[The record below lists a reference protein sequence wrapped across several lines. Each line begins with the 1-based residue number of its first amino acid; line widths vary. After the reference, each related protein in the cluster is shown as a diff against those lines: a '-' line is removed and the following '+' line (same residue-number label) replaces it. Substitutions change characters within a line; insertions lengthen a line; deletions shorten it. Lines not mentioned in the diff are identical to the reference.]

1 MEKEVRQMS
10 IKEMWNYLI
19 FQTKGYRQLGAAIVA
34 GAVCGAGISYINSIL
49 YARIIDT
56 LLLEQYTTAVHYVW
70 IMILA
75 VLVVRLIYIMCN
87 QIFEQYASPSRDETK
102 RRTAE
107 KAFSMEFEE
116 IEKEENQIAF
126 RRTRGGV
133 NGAGDIEAQLD
144 SIYKFFTECVKVL
157 FALVFL
163 LILIVQ
169 SAQGAHVAVWKIIL
183 MTALLAGMFA
193 FSFWVNVRVSESI
206 GKKQVE
212 LNHENERI
220 NFLYGYLF
228 KIFTSETAAKDI
240 RLYGMQDYLCGK
252 NETCIN
258 ASSYFSEEGIFE
270 GKNQAKFSFVVQ
282 LLAGYIYVYVAVMA
296 MSGAVSVGDVL
307 MYSGAI
313 ITMMTG
319 VQNILMQYNQINYRN
334 EYLKTYED
342 FIKRPNMHYDGTLPI
357 EKRDDNEYE
366 LSFRNVSFCYPGT
379 ADDILKNVS
388 LDFKIG
394 QKMALVGM
402 NGAGKTTLIKLLL
415 RLYEPTGG
423 EICLNGINIEKYDYE
438 EYMQIFSVVFQDFK
452 LFAFPLDENIAAG
465 EQVDKARL
473 KQVLTKIGLN
483 EFAERLPQKK
493 RTLLYQENGEGV
505 TPSGGEA
512 QKVAIARA
520 LYKNAPFVILD
531 EPTAALDPIAEAGIY
546 ENFDSLVGEKTAVY
560 ISHRMSSC
568 KFCDRIVVLD
578 HGEIAEEGTHE
589 QLLEQNGIYAK
600 LYQTQAEYYVTAQAG
615 A

>member
-1 MEKEVRQMS
+1 MS
-10 IKEMWNYLI
+10 VKEMWNYLI
-19 FQTKGYRQLGAAIVA
+19 FQTKGYRQLGVAIVV
-34 GAVCGAGISYINSIL
+34 GAICGAGVSYINSIL

-56 LLLEQYTTAVHYVW
+56 LLLGQYAAAVHFVW
-70 IMILA
+70 MMILS
-75 VLVVRLIYIMCN
+75 VLVVRLLYIMCN
-87 QIFEQYASPSRDETK
+87 QLFAQYASPSRDETK

-107 KAFSMEFEE
+107 KSFSMEFEE

-126 RRTRGGV
+126 RRIRGGA
-133 NGAGDIEAQLD
+133 NGAGDIEEQLN
-144 SIYKFFTECVKVL
+144 SIYQFFTECVKVL

-169 SAQGAHVAVWKIIL
+169 SARGAHVAVWKMIV
-183 MTALLAGMFA
+183 MTALLAGLFA
-193 FSFWVNVRVSESI
+193 FSFWVNFRISDRI
-206 GKKQVE
+206 GKRLVE

-220 NFLYGYLF
+220 NFLWGYLF
-228 KIFTSETAAKDI
+228 KIFFSETAAKDI

-252 NETCIN
+252 NEECLNDTAC
-258 ASSYFSEEGIFE
+258 FSEEGIFE

-319 VQNILMQYNQINYRN
+319 VQNILTQYNQINYRN

-366 LSFRNVSFCYPGT
+366 LSFRNVSFRYPGT
-379 ADDILKNVS
+379 ETYILKDVS

-415 RLYEPTGG
+415 RLYEPTEG

-465 EQVDKARL
+465 GQVDKLRL
-473 KQVLTKIGLN
+473 YQVLAKIGLK
-483 EFAERLPQKK
+483 EFVEGLPQKE
-493 RTLLYQENGEGV
+493 RTLLYQENGQGV

-578 HGEIAEEGTHE
+578 HGEIVEQGTHE
-589 QLLEQNGIYAK
+589 ELLEQNGIYAK

>member
-1 MEKEVRQMS
+1 MGKKVQRMS
-10 IKEMWNYLI
+10 VKEMWNYLI
-19 FQTKGYRQLGAAIVA
+19 FQTKGYRQLGVAIVV
-34 GAVCGAGISYINSIL
+34 GAICGAGVSYINSIL

-56 LLLEQYTTAVHYVW
+56 LLLGQYAAAVHFVW
-70 IMILA
+70 MMIVS
-75 VLVVRLIYIMCN
+75 VLVVRLVYIMCN
-87 QIFEQYASPSRDETK
+87 QLFAQYASPSRDETK

-107 KAFSMEFEE
+107 KSFSMEFEE

-126 RRTRGGV
+126 RRIRGGA
-133 NGAGDIEAQLD
+133 NGAGDIEEQLN
-144 SIYKFFTECVKVL
+144 SIYQFFTECVKVL

-169 SAQGAHVAVWKIIL
+169 SARGAHVAVWKMIL
-183 MTALLAGMFA
+183 MTVLLAGMFV
-193 FSFWVNVRVSESI
+193 FSFWVNFRISDRI
-206 GKKQVE
+206 GKRLVE

-228 KIFTSETAAKDI
+228 KIFFSETAAKDI

-252 NETCIN
+252 NEECLN
-258 ASSYFSEEGIFE
+258 DAACFSEEGIFE

-319 VQNILMQYNQINYRN
+319 VQNILTQYNQINYRN
-334 EYLKTYED
+334 EYLKTYEE
-342 FIKRPNMHYDGTLPI
+342 FINRPNMHYDGTLPI
-357 EKRDDNEYE
+357 EKRDDNRYE
-366 LSFRNVSFCYPGT
+366 LSFHHVSFRYPGT
-379 ADDILKNVS
+379 ETYILKDVS
-388 LDFKIG
+388 LTFNIG
-394 QKMALVGM
+394 QKVALVGM

-415 RLYEPTGG
+415 RLYEPTEG
-423 EICLNGINIEKYDYE
+423 EICLNGINIGKYDYN

-465 EQVDKARL
+465 EQLNHRQIQNVLDK
-473 KQVLTKIGLN
+473 VGLTELTEK
-483 EFAERLPQKK
+483 LPQGEH
-493 RTLLYQENGEGV
+493 TLLYQENGAGV
-505 TPSGGEA
+505 TLSGGEA

-520 LYKNAPFVILD
+520 LYKDAPFVILD
-531 EPTAALDPIAEAGIY
+531 EPTAALDPVAEADIY
-546 ENFDSLVGEKTAVY
+546 ENFDSLVGDKTAIY

-578 HGEIAEEGTHE
+578 YGEIAEQGTHDS
-589 QLLEQNGIYAK
+589 LIEQNGIYAK
-600 LYQTQAEYYVTAQAG
+600 LYQTQAEYYVTAQSG

>member
-1 MEKEVRQMS
+1 MS
-10 IKEMWNYLI
+10 VKEMWNYLI
-19 FQTKGYRQLGAAIVA
+19 FQTKGYRQLGVAIVV
-34 GAVCGAGISYINSIL
+34 GAICGAGVSYINSIL

-56 LLLEQYTTAVHYVW
+56 LLLGQYAAAVHFVW
-70 IMILA
+70 MMIVS
-75 VLVVRLIYIMCN
+75 VLVVRLVYIMCN
-87 QIFEQYASPSRDETK
+87 QLFAQYASPSRDETK

-107 KAFSMEFEE
+107 KSFSMEFEE

-126 RRTRGGV
+126 RRIRGGA
-133 NGAGDIEAQLD
+133 NGAGDIEEQLN
-144 SIYKFFTECVKVL
+144 SIYQFFTECVKVL

-169 SAQGAHVAVWKIIL
+169 SARGAHVAVWKMIL
-183 MTALLAGMFA
+183 MTVLLAGMFV
-193 FSFWVNVRVSESI
+193 FSFWVNFRISDRI
-206 GKKQVE
+206 GKRLVE

-228 KIFTSETAAKDI
+228 KIFFSETAAKDI

-252 NETCIN
+252 NEECLN
-258 ASSYFSEEGIFE
+258 DAACFSEEGIFE

-319 VQNILMQYNQINYRN
+319 VQNILTQYNQINYRN
-334 EYLKTYED
+334 EYLKTYEE
-342 FIKRPNMHYDGTLPI
+342 FINRPNMHYDGTLPI
-357 EKRDDNEYE
+357 EKRDDNRYE
-366 LSFRNVSFCYPGT
+366 LSFYHVSFRYPGT
-379 ADDILKNVS
+379 ETYILKDVS
-388 LDFKIG
+388 LTFNIG
-394 QKMALVGM
+394 QKVALVGM

-415 RLYEPTGG
+415 RLYEPTEG
-423 EICLNGINIEKYDYE
+423 EICLNGINIGKYDYN

-465 EQVDKARL
+465 EQLNHRRIQNVLDK
-473 KQVLTKIGLN
+473 VGLTELTEK
-483 EFAERLPQKK
+483 LPQGEH
-493 RTLLYQENGEGV
+493 TLLYQENGAGV
-505 TPSGGEA
+505 TLSGGEA

-520 LYKNAPFVILD
+520 LYKDAPFVILD
-531 EPTAALDPIAEAGIY
+531 EPTAALDPVAEADIY
-546 ENFDSLVGEKTAVY
+546 ENFDSLVGDKTAIY

-578 HGEIAEEGTHE
+578 HGEIAEQGTHDS
-589 QLLEQNGIYAK
+589 LIEQNGIYAK
-600 LYQTQAEYYVTAQAG
+600 LYQTQAEYYVTAQSG

>member
-1 MEKEVRQMS
+1 MS
-10 IKEMWNYLI
+10 VKEMWNYLI
-19 FQTKGYRQLGAAIVA
+19 FQTKGYRQLGVAIVV
-34 GAVCGAGISYINSIL
+34 GAICGAGVSYINSIL

-56 LLLEQYTTAVHYVW
+56 LLLGQYAAAVHFVW
-70 IMILA
+70 MMILS
-75 VLVVRLIYIMCN
+75 VLVVRLLYIMCN
-87 QIFEQYASPSRDETK
+87 QLFAQYASPSRDETK

-107 KAFSMEFEE
+107 KSFSMEFEE

-126 RRTRGGV
+126 RRVRGGA
-133 NGAGDIEAQLD
+133 NGAGDIEEQLN
-144 SIYKFFTECVKVL
+144 SIYQFFTECVKVL

-169 SAQGAHVAVWKIIL
+169 SARGAHVAVWKMIV
-183 MTALLAGMFA
+183 MTALLAGLFA
-193 FSFWVNVRVSESI
+193 FSFWVNFRISDRI
-206 GKKQVE
+206 GKRLVE

-220 NFLYGYLF
+220 NFLWGYLF
-228 KIFTSETAAKDI
+228 KIFFSETAAKDI

-252 NETCIN
+252 NEECLNDTAC
-258 ASSYFSEEGIFE
+258 FSEEGIFE

-319 VQNILMQYNQINYRN
+319 VQNILTQYNQINYRN

-366 LSFRNVSFCYPGT
+366 LSFRNVSFRYPGT
-379 ADDILKNVS
+379 ETYILKDVS

-415 RLYEPTGG
+415 RLYEPTEG

-465 EQVDKARL
+465 GQVDKLRL
-473 KQVLTKIGLN
+473 NQVLAKIGLK
-483 EFAERLPQKK
+483 EFVEGLPQKE
-493 RTLLYQENGEGV
+493 RTLLYQENGQGV

-520 LYKNAPFVILD
+520 LYKDASFVILD

-578 HGEIAEEGTHE
+578 HGEIVEQGTHE
-589 QLLEQNGIYAK
+589 ELLEQNGIYAK
-600 LYQTQAEYYVTAQAG
+600 LYQTQAEYYVTAQTG

>member
-1 MEKEVRQMS
+1 MS
-10 IKEMWNYLI
+10 VKEMWNYLI
-19 FQTKGYRQLGAAIVA
+19 FQTKGYRQLGVAIVV
-34 GAVCGAGISYINSIL
+34 GAICGAGVSYINSIL

-56 LLLEQYTTAVHYVW
+56 LLLGQYAAAVHFVW
-70 IMILA
+70 MMILS
-75 VLVVRLIYIMCN
+75 VLVVRLLYIMCN
-87 QIFEQYASPSRDETK
+87 QLFAQYASPSRDETK

-107 KAFSMEFEE
+107 KSFSMEFEE

-126 RRTRGGV
+126 RRVRGGA
-133 NGAGDIEAQLD
+133 NGAGDIEEQLN
-144 SIYKFFTECVKVL
+144 SIYQFFTECVKVL

-169 SAQGAHVAVWKIIL
+169 SARGAHVAVWKMIV
-183 MTALLAGMFA
+183 MTALLAGLFA
-193 FSFWVNVRVSESI
+193 FSFWVNFRISDRI
-206 GKKQVE
+206 GKRLVE

-220 NFLYGYLF
+220 NFLWGYLF
-228 KIFTSETAAKDI
+228 KIFFSETAAKDI

-252 NETCIN
+252 NEECLNDTAC
-258 ASSYFSEEGIFE
+258 FSEEGIFE

-319 VQNILMQYNQINYRN
+319 VQNILTQYNQINYRN

-366 LSFRNVSFCYPGT
+366 LSFRNVSFRYPGT
-379 ADDILKNVS
+379 ETYILKDVS

-415 RLYEPTGG
+415 RLYEPTEG

-465 EQVDKARL
+465 GQVDKLRL
-473 KQVLTKIGLN
+473 YQVLAKIGLK
-483 EFAERLPQKK
+483 EFVEGLPQKE
-493 RTLLYQENGEGV
+493 RTLLYQENGQGV

-520 LYKNAPFVILD
+520 LYKDASFVILD

-578 HGEIAEEGTHE
+578 HGEIAEQGTHE
-589 QLLEQNGIYAK
+589 ELLEQNGIYAK

>member
-1 MEKEVRQMS
+1 MS
-10 IKEMWNYLI
+10 VKEMWNYLI
-19 FQTKGYRQLGAAIVA
+19 FQTKGYRQLGVAIVV
-34 GAVCGAGISYINSIL
+34 GAICGAGVSYINSIL

-56 LLLEQYTTAVHYVW
+56 LLLGQYAAAVHFVW
-70 IMILA
+70 MMILS
-75 VLVVRLIYIMCN
+75 VLVVRLLYIMCN
-87 QIFEQYASPSRDETK
+87 QLFAQYASPSRDETK

-107 KAFSMEFEE
+107 KSFSMEFEE

-126 RRTRGGV
+126 RRIRGGA
-133 NGAGDIEAQLD
+133 NGAGDIEEQLN
-144 SIYKFFTECVKVL
+144 SIYQFFTECVKVL

-169 SAQGAHVAVWKIIL
+169 SARGAHVAVWKMIV
-183 MTALLAGMFA
+183 MTALLVGLFA
-193 FSFWVNVRVSESI
+193 FSFWVNFRISDRI
-206 GKKQVE
+206 GKRLVE

-220 NFLYGYLF
+220 NFLWGYLF
-228 KIFTSETAAKDI
+228 KIFFSETAAKDI

-252 NETCIN
+252 NEECLNDTAC
-258 ASSYFSEEGIFE
+258 FSEEGIFE

-319 VQNILMQYNQINYRN
+319 VQNILTQYNQINYRN

-366 LSFRNVSFCYPGT
+366 LSFRNVSFRYPGT
-379 ADDILKNVS
+379 ETYILKDVS

-415 RLYEPTGG
+415 RLYEPTEG

-465 EQVDKARL
+465 GQVDKLRL
-473 KQVLTKIGLN
+473 NQVLAKMSLN
-483 EFAERLPQKK
+483 EFVEGLPQKE
-493 RTLLYQENGEGV
+493 RTLLYQENGQGV

-520 LYKNAPFVILD
+520 LYKDASFVILD

-578 HGEIAEEGTHE
+578 HGEIVEEGTHE
-589 QLLEQNGIYAK
+589 ELLEQNGIYAK
-600 LYQTQAEYYVTAQAG
+600 LYQTQAEYYVTAQTG

>member
-1 MEKEVRQMS
+1 MS
-10 IKEMWNYLI
+10 VKEMWNYLI
-19 FQTKGYRQLGAAIVA
+19 FQTKGYRQLGVAIVV
-34 GAVCGAGISYINSIL
+34 GAICGAGVSYINSIL

-56 LLLEQYTTAVHYVW
+56 LLLGQYAAAVHFVW
-70 IMILA
+70 MMILS
-75 VLVVRLIYIMCN
+75 VLVVRLLYIMCN
-87 QIFEQYASPSRDETK
+87 QLFAQYASPSRDETK

-107 KAFSMEFEE
+107 KSFSMEFEE

-126 RRTRGGV
+126 RRVRGGA
-133 NGAGDIEAQLD
+133 NGAGDIEEQLN
-144 SIYKFFTECVKVL
+144 SIYQFFTECVKVL

-169 SAQGAHVAVWKIIL
+169 SARGAHVAVWKMIV
-183 MTALLAGMFA
+183 MTALLAGLFA
-193 FSFWVNVRVSESI
+193 FSFWVNFRISDRI
-206 GKKQVE
+206 GKRLVE

-220 NFLYGYLF
+220 NFLWGYLF
-228 KIFTSETAAKDI
+228 KIFFSETAAKDI

-252 NETCIN
+252 NEECLNDTAC
-258 ASSYFSEEGIFE
+258 FSEEGIFE

-307 MYSGAI
+307 MCSGAI

-319 VQNILMQYNQINYRN
+319 VQNILTQYNQINYRN

-366 LSFRNVSFCYPGT
+366 LSFRNVSFRYPGT
-379 ADDILKNVS
+379 ETYILKDVS

-415 RLYEPTGG
+415 RLYEPTEG

-465 EQVDKARL
+465 GQVDKLRL
-473 KQVLTKIGLN
+473 NQVLAKIGLK
-483 EFAERLPQKK
+483 EFVEGLPQKE
-493 RTLLYQENGEGV
+493 RTLLYQENGQGV

-578 HGEIAEEGTHE
+578 HGEIVEQGTHE
-589 QLLEQNGIYAK
+589 ELLEQNGIYAK

>member
-1 MEKEVRQMS
+1 MS
-10 IKEMWNYLI
+10 VKEMWNYLI
-19 FQTKGYRQLGAAIVA
+19 FQTKGYRQLGVAIVV
-34 GAVCGAGISYINSIL
+34 GAICGAGVSYINSIL

-56 LLLEQYTTAVHYVW
+56 LLLGQYAAAVHFVW
-70 IMILA
+70 MMILS
-75 VLVVRLIYIMCN
+75 VLVVRLLYIMCN
-87 QIFEQYASPSRDETK
+87 QLFAQYASPSRDETK

-107 KAFSMEFEE
+107 KSFSMEFEE

-126 RRTRGGV
+126 RRIRGGA
-133 NGAGDIEAQLD
+133 NGAGDIEEQLN
-144 SIYKFFTECVKVL
+144 SIYQFFTECVKVL

-169 SAQGAHVAVWKIIL
+169 SARGAHVAVWKMIV
-183 MTALLAGMFA
+183 MTALLAGLFA
-193 FSFWVNVRVSESI
+193 FSFWVNFRISDRI
-206 GKKQVE
+206 GKRLVE

-220 NFLYGYLF
+220 NFLWGYLF
-228 KIFTSETAAKDI
+228 KIFFSETAAKDI

-252 NETCIN
+252 NEECLNDTAC
-258 ASSYFSEEGIFE
+258 FSEEGIFE

-319 VQNILMQYNQINYRN
+319 VQNILTQYNQINYRN

-366 LSFRNVSFCYPGT
+366 LSFRNVSFRYPGT
-379 ADDILKNVS
+379 ETYILKDVS

-415 RLYEPTGG
+415 RLYEPTEG

-465 EQVDKARL
+465 GSVDKLRL
-473 KQVLTKIGLN
+473 NQVLAKMSLN
-483 EFAERLPQKK
+483 EFVEGLPQKE
-493 RTLLYQENGEGV
+493 RTLLYQENGQGV

-520 LYKNAPFVILD
+520 LYKDAPFVILD

-578 HGEIAEEGTHE
+578 HGEIVEEGTHE
-589 QLLEQNGIYAK
+589 ELLEQNGIYAK
-600 LYQTQAEYYVTAQAG
+600 LYQTQAEYYVTAQTG

>member
-75 VLVVRLIYIMCN
+75 VLVVRMVYIMCN

-126 RRTRGGV
+126 RRTRGGA
-133 NGAGDIEAQLD
+133 NGAGDIETQLD

-169 SAQGAHVAVWKIIL
+169 SMQGQHVAAWKIFL

-193 FSFWVNVRVSESI
+193 FSFWVNVRVSDRI

-296 MSGAVSVGDVL
+296 MSGAVTIGDVL

-319 VQNILMQYNQINYRN
+319 VQNVLMQYNQINYRN
-334 EYLKTYED
+334 EYLKTYEE
-342 FIKRPNMHYDGTLPI
+342 FINRPNMHYDGTLPI

-379 ADDILKNVS
+379 EDYILKNVS
-388 LDFKIG
+388 LDF
-394 QKMALVGM
+394 
-402 NGAGKTTLIKLLL
+402 
-415 RLYEPTGG
+415 
-423 EICLNGINIEKYDYE
+423 
-438 EYMQIFSVVFQDFK
+438 
-452 LFAFPLDENIAAG
+452 
-465 EQVDKARL
+465 
-473 KQVLTKIGLN
+473 
-483 EFAERLPQKK
+483 
-493 RTLLYQENGEGV
+493 
-505 TPSGGEA
+505 
-512 QKVAIARA
+512 
-520 LYKNAPFVILD
+520 
-531 EPTAALDPIAEAGIY
+531 
-546 ENFDSLVGEKTAVY
+546 
-560 ISHRMSSC
+560 
-568 KFCDRIVVLD
+568 
-578 HGEIAEEGTHE
+578 
-589 QLLEQNGIYAK
+589 
-600 LYQTQAEYYVTAQAG
+600 
-615 A
+615 

>member
-1 MEKEVRQMS
+1 MS
-10 IKEMWNYLI
+10 VKEMWNYLI
-19 FQTKGYRQLGAAIVA
+19 FQTKGYRQLGVASVVGAI
-34 GAVCGAGISYINSIL
+34 CGAGVSYINSIL

-56 LLLEQYTTAVHYVW
+56 LLLGQYAAAVHFVW
-70 IMILA
+70 MMILS
-75 VLVVRLIYIMCN
+75 VLVVRLLYIMCN
-87 QIFEQYASPSRDETK
+87 QLFAQYASPSRDETK

-107 KAFSMEFEE
+107 KSFSMEFEE

-126 RRTRGGV
+126 RRIRGGA
-133 NGAGDIEAQLD
+133 NGAGDIEEQLN
-144 SIYKFFTECVKVL
+144 SIYQFFTECVKVL

-169 SAQGAHVAVWKIIL
+169 SARGAHVAVWKMIV
-183 MTALLAGMFA
+183 MTALLAGLFA
-193 FSFWVNVRVSESI
+193 FSFWVNFRISDRI
-206 GKKQVE
+206 GKRLVE

-220 NFLYGYLF
+220 NFLWGYLF
-228 KIFTSETAAKDI
+228 KIFFSETAAKDI

-252 NETCIN
+252 NEECLNDTAC
-258 ASSYFSEEGIFE
+258 FSEEGIFE

-319 VQNILMQYNQINYRN
+319 VQNILTQYNQINYRN

-366 LSFRNVSFCYPGT
+366 LSFRNVSFRYPGT
-379 ADDILKNVS
+379 ETYILKDVS

-415 RLYEPTGG
+415 RLYEPTEG

-452 LFAFPLDENIAAG
+452 LFAFPLGENIAAG
-465 EQVDKARL
+465 RQVDKLRL
-473 KQVLTKIGLN
+473 NQVLAKIGLQ
-483 EFAERLPQKK
+483 EFVEGLPQKE
-493 RTLLYQENGEGV
+493 RTLLYQENGQGV

-578 HGEIAEEGTHE
+578 QGEIVEEGTHE
-589 QLLEQNGIYAK
+589 ELLEQNGIYAK

>member
-1 MEKEVRQMS
+1 MS
-10 IKEMWNYLI
+10 VKEMWNYLI
-19 FQTKGYRQLGAAIVA
+19 FQTKGYRQLGVAIVV
-34 GAVCGAGISYINSIL
+34 GAICGAGVSYINSIL

-56 LLLEQYTTAVHYVW
+56 LLLGQYAAAVHFVW
-70 IMILA
+70 MMILS
-75 VLVVRLIYIMCN
+75 VLVVRLLYIMCN
-87 QIFEQYASPSRDETK
+87 QLFAQYASPSRDETK

-107 KAFSMEFEE
+107 KSFSMEFEE

-126 RRTRGGV
+126 RRIRGGA
-133 NGAGDIEAQLD
+133 NGAGDIEEQLN
-144 SIYKFFTECVKVL
+144 SIYQFFTECVKVL

-169 SAQGAHVAVWKIIL
+169 SARGAHVAVWKMIV
-183 MTALLAGMFA
+183 MTALLAGLFA
-193 FSFWVNVRVSESI
+193 FSFWVNFRISDRI
-206 GKKQVE
+206 GKRLVE

-220 NFLYGYLF
+220 NFLWGYLF
-228 KIFTSETAAKDI
+228 KIFFSETAAKDI

-252 NETCIN
+252 NEECLNDTAC
-258 ASSYFSEEGIFE
+258 FSEEGIFE

-319 VQNILMQYNQINYRN
+319 VQNILTQYNQINYRN

-366 LSFRNVSFCYPGT
+366 LSFRNVSFRYPGT
-379 ADDILKNVS
+379 ETYILKDVS

-415 RLYEPTGG
+415 RLYEPTEG

-465 EQVDKARL
+465 GQVDKLRL
-473 KQVLTKIGLN
+473 NQVLAKIGLK
-483 EFAERLPQKK
+483 EFVEGLPQKE
-493 RTLLYQENGEGV
+493 RTLLYQENGQGV

-520 LYKNAPFVILD
+520 LYKDAPFVILD

-578 HGEIAEEGTHE
+578 HGEIAEQGTHE
-589 QLLEQNGIYAK
+589 KLLERNGIYAK

>member
-1 MEKEVRQMS
+1 MS
-10 IKEMWNYLI
+10 VKEMWNYLI
-19 FQTKGYRQLGAAIVA
+19 FQTKGYRQLGVAIVV
-34 GAVCGAGISYINSIL
+34 GAICGAGVSYINSIL

-56 LLLEQYTTAVHYVW
+56 LLLGQYAAAVHFVW
-70 IMILA
+70 MMILS
-75 VLVVRLIYIMCN
+75 VLVVRLLYIMCN
-87 QIFEQYASPSRDETK
+87 QLFAQYASPSRDETK

-107 KAFSMEFEE
+107 KSFSMEFEE

-126 RRTRGGV
+126 RRVRGGA
-133 NGAGDIEAQLD
+133 NGAGDIEEQLN
-144 SIYKFFTECVKVL
+144 SIYQFFTECVKVL

-169 SAQGAHVAVWKIIL
+169 SARGAHVAVWKMIV
-183 MTALLAGMFA
+183 MTALLAGLFA
-193 FSFWVNVRVSESI
+193 FSFWVNFRISDRI
-206 GKKQVE
+206 GKRLVE

-220 NFLYGYLF
+220 NFLWGYLF
-228 KIFTSETAAKDI
+228 KIFFSETAAKDI

-252 NETCIN
+252 NEECLNDTAC
-258 ASSYFSEEGIFE
+258 FSEEGIFE

-319 VQNILMQYNQINYRN
+319 VQNILTQYNQINYRN

-366 LSFRNVSFCYPGT
+366 LSFRNVSFRYPGT
-379 ADDILKNVS
+379 ETYILKDVS

-415 RLYEPTGG
+415 RLYEPTEG

-465 EQVDKARL
+465 GQVDKLRL
-473 KQVLTKIGLN
+473 NQVLAKIGLK
-483 EFAERLPQKK
+483 EFVEGLPQKE
-493 RTLLYQENGEGV
+493 RTLLYQENGQGV

-578 HGEIAEEGTHE
+578 HGEIAEQGTHE
-589 QLLEQNGIYAK
+589 ELLEQNGIYAK

>member
-1 MEKEVRQMS
+1 MS
-10 IKEMWNYLI
+10 VKEMWNYLI
-19 FQTKGYRQLGAAIVA
+19 FQTKGYRQLGVAIVV
-34 GAVCGAGISYINSIL
+34 GAICGAGVSYINSIL

-56 LLLEQYTTAVHYVW
+56 LLLGQYAAAVHFVW
-70 IMILA
+70 MMILS
-75 VLVVRLIYIMCN
+75 VLVVRLLYIMCN
-87 QIFEQYASPSRDETK
+87 QLFAQYASPSRDETK

-107 KAFSMEFEE
+107 KSFSMEFEE

-126 RRTRGGV
+126 RRVRGGA
-133 NGAGDIEAQLD
+133 NGAGDIEEQLN
-144 SIYKFFTECVKVL
+144 SIYQFFTECVKVL

-169 SAQGAHVAVWKIIL
+169 SARGAHVAVWKMIV
-183 MTALLAGMFA
+183 MTALLAGLFA
-193 FSFWVNVRVSESI
+193 FSFWVNFRISDRI
-206 GKKQVE
+206 GKRLVE

-220 NFLYGYLF
+220 NFLWGYLF
-228 KIFTSETAAKDI
+228 KIFFSETAAKDI

-252 NETCIN
+252 NEECLNDTAC
-258 ASSYFSEEGIFE
+258 FSEEGIFE

-319 VQNILMQYNQINYRN
+319 VQNILTQYNQINYRN

-366 LSFRNVSFCYPGT
+366 LSFRNVSFRYPGT
-379 ADDILKNVS
+379 ETYILKDVS

-415 RLYEPTGG
+415 RLYEPTEG

-465 EQVDKARL
+465 GQVDKLRL
-473 KQVLTKIGLN
+473 NQVLAKIGLK
-483 EFAERLPQKK
+483 EFVEGLPQKE
-493 RTLLYQENGEGV
+493 RTLLYQENGQGV

-578 HGEIAEEGTHE
+578 HGEIVEQGTHE
-589 QLLEQNGIYAK
+589 ELLEQNGIYAK

>member
-1 MEKEVRQMS
+1 MS
-10 IKEMWNYLI
+10 VKEMWNYLI
-19 FQTKGYRQLGAAIVA
+19 FQTKGYRQLGVAIVV
-34 GAVCGAGISYINSIL
+34 GAICGAGVSYINSIL

-56 LLLEQYTTAVHYVW
+56 LLLGQYAAAVHFVW
-70 IMILA
+70 MMILS
-75 VLVVRLIYIMCN
+75 VLVVRLLYIMCN
-87 QIFEQYASPSRDETK
+87 QLFAQYASPSRDETK

-107 KAFSMEFEE
+107 KSFSMEFEE

-126 RRTRGGV
+126 RRVRGGA
-133 NGAGDIEAQLD
+133 NGAGDIEEQLN
-144 SIYKFFTECVKVL
+144 SIYQFFTECVKVL

-169 SAQGAHVAVWKIIL
+169 SARGAHVAVWKMIV
-183 MTALLAGMFA
+183 MTALLAGLFA
-193 FSFWVNVRVSESI
+193 FSFWVNFRISDRI
-206 GKKQVE
+206 GKRLVE

-220 NFLYGYLF
+220 NFLWGYLF
-228 KIFTSETAAKDI
+228 KIFFSETAAKDI

-252 NETCIN
+252 NEECLNDTAC
-258 ASSYFSEEGIFE
+258 FSEEGIFE

-319 VQNILMQYNQINYRN
+319 VQNILTQYNQINYRN

-366 LSFRNVSFCYPGT
+366 LSFRNVSFRYPGT
-379 ADDILKNVS
+379 ETYILKDVS

-415 RLYEPTGG
+415 RLYEPTEG

-452 LFAFPLDENIAAG
+452 LFAFPLGENIAAG
-465 EQVDKARL
+465 RQVDKLRL
-473 KQVLTKIGLN
+473 NQVLAKIGLK
-483 EFAERLPQKK
+483 EFVEGLPQKE
-493 RTLLYQENGEGV
+493 RTLLYQENGQGV

-520 LYKNAPFVILD
+520 LYKDASFVILD

-578 HGEIAEEGTHE
+578 HGEIAEQGTHE
-589 QLLEQNGIYAK
+589 ELLEQNGIYAK
-600 LYQTQAEYYVTAQAG
+600 LYQTQAEYYVTAQTG

>member
-1 MEKEVRQMS
+1 MS
-10 IKEMWNYLI
+10 VKEMWNYLI
-19 FQTKGYRQLGAAIVA
+19 FQTKGYRQLGVAIVV
-34 GAVCGAGISYINSIL
+34 GAICGAGVSYINSIL

-56 LLLEQYTTAVHYVW
+56 LLLGQYAAAVHFVW
-70 IMILA
+70 MMIVS
-75 VLVVRLIYIMCN
+75 VLVVRLVYIMCN
-87 QIFEQYASPSRDETK
+87 QLFAQYASPSRDETK

-107 KAFSMEFEE
+107 KSFSMEFEE

-126 RRTRGGV
+126 RRVRGGA
-133 NGAGDIEAQLD
+133 NGAGDIEEQLN
-144 SIYKFFTECVKVL
+144 SIYQFFTECVKVL

-169 SAQGAHVAVWKIIL
+169 SARGAHVAVWKMIV
-183 MTALLAGMFA
+183 MTALLAGLFA
-193 FSFWVNVRVSESI
+193 FSFWVNFRISDRI
-206 GKKQVE
+206 GKRLVE

-220 NFLYGYLF
+220 NFLWGYLF
-228 KIFTSETAAKDI
+228 KIFFSETAAKDI

-252 NETCIN
+252 NEECLNDTAC
-258 ASSYFSEEGIFE
+258 FSEEGIFE

-319 VQNILMQYNQINYRN
+319 VQNILTQYNQINYRN

-366 LSFRNVSFCYPGT
+366 LSFRNVSFRYPGT
-379 ADDILKNVS
+379 ETYILKDVS

-415 RLYEPTGG
+415 RLYEPTEG

-465 EQVDKARL
+465 GQVDKLRL
-473 KQVLTKIGLN
+473 NQVLAKIGLK
-483 EFAERLPQKK
+483 EFVEGLPQKE
-493 RTLLYQENGEGV
+493 RTLLYQENGQGV

-520 LYKNAPFVILD
+520 LYKDASFVILD

-578 HGEIAEEGTHE
+578 HGEIAEQGTHE
-589 QLLEQNGIYAK
+589 ELLEQNGIYAK
-600 LYQTQAEYYVTAQAG
+600 LYQTQAEYYVTAQTG

>member
-1 MEKEVRQMS
+1 MS
-10 IKEMWNYLI
+10 IKDMWNYLV
-19 FQTKGYRQLGAAIVA
+19 FQTRGYRQLGVVIAV
-34 GAVCGAGISYINSIL
+34 GAVCGAGVSYINSIL
-49 YARIIDT
+49 YAKIIDT
-56 LLLEQYTTAVHYVW
+56 LLAEQYATAIQFVW
-70 IMILA
+70 RMVLS
-75 VLVVRLIYIMCN
+75 VLVVRLVSLMCN

-126 RRTRGGV
+126 RRTRGGA
-133 NGAGDIEAQLD
+133 NGAGDIETQLD

-169 SAQGAHVAVWKIIL
+169 SVRDQGIAGFQIFL

-193 FSFWVNVRVSESI
+193 LSFWVNFRISDRI

-212 LNHENERI
+212 LNRENESI

-228 KIFTSETAAKDI
+228 RIFTSETVAKDI
-240 RLYGMQDYLCGK
+240 RLYGIQDYLYSK
-252 NETCIN
+252 YQACID
-258 ASSYFSEEGIFE
+258 ATACFPEEGIFE

-296 MSGAVSVGDVL
+296 MSGAVTTGDVL

-319 VQNILMQYNQINYRN
+319 VQNVLMQYNQIHYRN
-334 EYLKTYED
+334 EYLKLYEE
-342 FIKRPNMHYDGTLPI
+342 FINRPNMHYDGTLPI
-357 EKRDDNEYE
+357 EKRDDNEYQ

-379 ADDILKNVS
+379 KAYILKNVS

-394 QKMALVGM
+394 EKLALVGR
-402 NGAGKTTLIKLLL
+402 NGAGKTTLIRLLL
-415 RLYEPTGG
+415 RLYEPTEG

-452 LFAFPLDENIAAG
+452 LFDFPLDENIAAG
-465 EQVDKARL
+465 EQIDRIRL
-473 KQVLTKIGLN
+473 KQVLDKLGMT
-483 EFAERLPQKK
+483 EFVEQLPQKEH
-493 RTLLYQENGEGV
+493 TLLYQENGKGV
-505 TPSGGEA
+505 TLSGGEA
-512 QKVAIARA
+512 QKAAIARA
-520 LYKNAPFVILD
+520 LYKDAPFVILD
-531 EPTAALDPIAEAGIY
+531 EPTAALDPVAEAGIY
-546 ENFDSLVGEKTAVY
+546 ENFDSLVGGKTAVY

-578 HGEIAEEGTHE
+578 HGEIAEEGTHDT
-589 QLLEQNGIYAK
+589 LLEKNGIYAK
-600 LYQTQAEYYVTAQAG
+600 LYQAQAKYYR
-615 A
+615 

>member
-1 MEKEVRQMS
+1 
-10 IKEMWNYLI
+10 
-19 FQTKGYRQLGAAIVA
+19 
-34 GAVCGAGISYINSIL
+34 
-49 YARIIDT
+49 
-56 LLLEQYTTAVHYVW
+56 
-70 IMILA
+70 
-75 VLVVRLIYIMCN
+75 
-87 QIFEQYASPSRDETK
+87 
-102 RRTAE
+102 
-107 KAFSMEFEE
+107 
-116 IEKEENQIAF
+116 
-126 RRTRGGV
+126 
-133 NGAGDIEAQLD
+133 
-144 SIYKFFTECVKVL
+144 
-157 FALVFL
+157 
-163 LILIVQ
+163 
-169 SAQGAHVAVWKIIL
+169 
-183 MTALLAGMFA
+183 
-193 FSFWVNVRVSESI
+193 
-206 GKKQVE
+206 
-212 LNHENERI
+212 
-220 NFLYGYLF
+220 
-228 KIFTSETAAKDI
+228 
-240 RLYGMQDYLCGK
+240 
-252 NETCIN
+252 
-258 ASSYFSEEGIFE
+258 
-270 GKNQAKFSFVVQ
+270 
-282 LLAGYIYVYVAVMA
+282 

-415 RLYEPTGG
+415 RLYEPTEG

-438 EYMQIFSVVFQDFK
+438 EYLQIFSVVFQDFK

-465 EQVDKARL
+465 GQVDKRRL

-483 EFAERLPQKK
+483 EFVEGLPKK
-493 RTLLYQENGEGV
+493 ECTFLYQENGEGV

-520 LYKNAPFVILD
+520 LYKDAPFVILD

-578 HGEIAEEGTHE
+578 HGEIVEEGTHDSLME
-589 QLLEQNGIYAK
+589 RNGIYAK
-600 LYQTQAEYYVTAQAG
+600 LYQKQAEYYVTAQAG

>member
-1 MEKEVRQMS
+1 MS

-75 VLVVRLIYIMCN
+75 VLVVRMVYIMCN

-107 KAFSMEFEE
+107 KVFSMEFEE

-126 RRTRGGV
+126 RRTRGGA
-133 NGAGDIEAQLD
+133 NGAGDIETQLD

-169 SAQGAHVAVWKIIL
+169 SMQGQHVAAWKIFL

-193 FSFWVNVRVSESI
+193 FSFWVNVRVSDRI

-252 NETCIN
+252 NETSIN
-258 ASSYFSEEGIFE
+258 ASSYFSEEGDFR
-270 GKNQAKFSFVVQ
+270 GKK
-282 LLAGYIYVYVAVMA
+282 
-296 MSGAVSVGDVL
+296 SGKVFICGTASCWLYLCLCGGNGDVRC
-307 MYSGAI
+307 G
-313 ITMMTG
+313 
-319 VQNILMQYNQINYRN
+319 
-334 EYLKTYED
+334 
-342 FIKRPNMHYDGTLPI
+342 
-357 EKRDDNEYE
+357 DDRRCAHV
-366 LSFRNVSFCYPGT
+366 LRGDHH
-379 ADDILKNVS
+379 DD
-388 LDFKIG
+388 D
-394 QKMALVGM
+394 
-402 NGAGKTTLIKLLL
+402 
-415 RLYEPTGG
+415 R
-423 EICLNGINIEKYDYE
+423 C
-438 EYMQIFSVVFQDFK
+438 
-452 LFAFPLDENIAAG
+452 
-465 EQVDKARL
+465 
-473 KQVLTKIGLN
+473 
-483 EFAERLPQKK
+483 AECP
-493 RTLLYQENGEGV
+493 
-505 TPSGGEA
+505 
-512 QKVAIARA
+512 
-520 LYKNAPFVILD
+520 D
-531 EPTAALDPIAEAGIY
+531 
-546 ENFDSLVGEKTAVY
+546 AV
-560 ISHRMSSC
+560 
-568 KFCDRIVVLD
+568 
-578 HGEIAEEGTHE
+578 
-589 QLLEQNGIYAK
+589 
-600 LYQTQAEYYVTAQAG
+600 
-615 A
+615 

>member
-70 IMILA
+70 MMILA
-75 VLVVRLIYIMCN
+75 VLVVRMVYIMCN

-296 MSGAVSVGDVL
+296 MSGAVTIGDVL

-319 VQNILMQYNQINYRN
+319 VQNVLMQYNQINYRN
-334 EYLKTYED
+334 EYLKTYEE
-342 FIKRPNMHYDGTLPI
+342 FINRPNMHYDGTLPI

-379 ADDILKNVS
+379 EDYILKNVS

-394 QKMALVGM
+394 QKMALVGR

-415 RLYEPTGG
+415 RLYEPTEG

-560 ISHRMSSC
+560 ISHRMSS
-568 KFCDRIVVLD
+568 FWNRTGFMRSFIR
-578 HGEIAEEGTHE
+578 HRRSIM
-589 QLLEQNGIYAK
+589 
-600 LYQTQAEYYVTAQAG
+600 
-615 A
+615 